1 MNTAT
6 SLPTT
11 SLPTTTLAPLMFI
24 GHGAPTLA
32 LDESTV
38 TRQLNAVGQQFS
50 EVKAVLVLSAH
61 WVSTSLQVTG
71 ISQPELIYDFNG
83 FQPELYQVKYP
94 AIGDNQLANDI
105 ASMLTQS
112 GLSTQVNMTRGLD
125 HGVWTPLMHLL
136 PNPKV
141 PVIQLSIPQHADLSF
156 YLELG
161 KAMTSLREQ
170 GIAVIG
176 SGNVTHNLR
185 ALRFGGQPDPRVAEF
200 EKWVRNNVINHNVQ
214 ALVSAAEQYPNFSF
228 FHPTVEHYIPLLFVL
243 GAVTAQDNLT
253 VIQNDIDFS
262 VLSMESYLFNSQA
275 K

>member
-6 SLPTT
+6 SLSTS
-11 SLPTTTLAPLMFI
+11 SLPTTTLPPLMFI

-50 EVKAVLVLSAH
+50 EMKALLVLSAH

-83 FQPELYQVKYP
+83 LYQVKYP
-94 AIGDNQLANDI
+94 AIGDSQLANNI

-112 GLSTQVNMTRGLD
+112 GLSTQVNKTRGLD

-136 PNPKV
+136 PDPKV

-156 YLELG
+156 FLELG

-170 GIAVIG
+170 CIAVIG

-185 ALRFGGQPDPRVAEF
+185 ALRFGGQPDPRVAKL
-200 EKWVRNNVINHNVQ
+200 EK
-214 ALVSAAEQYPNFSF
+214 
-228 FHPTVEHYIPLLFVL
+228 
-243 GAVTAQDNLT
+243 
-253 VIQNDIDFS
+253 
-262 VLSMESYLFNSQA
+262 
-275 K
+275 